1 MKKYLENPKIRIAA
15 SALLLVVAIIL
26 EHFGIKIPSI
36 IIYILAL
43 ICAGAEVFADAVRG
57 ILRRDLLD
65 EKFLMSIASVGAMI
79 LGEYNEG
86 VAVMLFFLVGETFEK
101 TAVRRSRNS
110 IKALMEICPDEATVL
125 IDGEEEVMDAEDV
138 EPGSII
144 LIRVGERVPLDC
156 EIISGSTDIDTSSMT
171 GEALPRSVGIGDVL
185 DSGVMVI
192 SGAIT
197 CRTLRPLEQ
206 SAASRV
212 LALVENATENKSKE
226 ENFITKFSHYY
237 TPIVVALAAVL
248 AIVPPVF
255 GWLTLGE
262 SVHRALTFLVI
273 SCPCALVISV
283 PMAFF
288 GGIGAAASRG
298 ILFKGGNVFSKVAS
312 LKTIAFD
319 KTGTLTSGEF
329 SINEVIPS
337 RAENCTSEGKINQSG
352 SEIPQNEQS
361 AEAPKMGADEILSL
375 AASAEYGSNHPLAL
389 AIRAAAEKANEP
401 TETREI
407 PGEGVV
413 AKIDGREVWVG
424 NRKLMARLNI
434 EELPEANV
442 FVAADGEYLGAICLG
457 DRIKTE
463 SKSAILEIKSLGT
476 ANTVILSGDR
486 AENVEKIKNQLGLDT
501 AYGELRPEEKFAHLE
516 RIIAESEGSVGY
528 VGDGIND
535 APSLARAD
543 VGFAMGAIGSDS
555 AVEAADAVIMSD
567 DLSKIPEAIR
577 IARKTISI
585 SWQNIIFAIG
595 IKVLVMILG
604 ACGLANMWLA
614 VFADV
619 GVSVLAILNSM
630 RTLRYKK

>member
-43 ICAGAEVFADAVRG
+43 ICAGAEVFADAVKG

-110 IKALMEICPDEATVL
+110 IQALMEICPDEATVL

-144 LIRVGERVPLDC
+144 LIRAGERVPLDC

-298 ILFKGGNVFSKVAS
+298 ILFKGGNVFSKVAT

-329 SINEVIPS
+329 AISEVIPVGVDS
-337 RAENCTSEGKINQSG
+337 
-352 SEIPQNEQS
+352 NEL
-361 AEAPKMGADEILSL
+361 IIL

-567 DLSKIPEAIR
+567 DLSKISEAIR

>member
-43 ICAGAEVFADAVRG
+43 ICAGAEVFADAVKG

-144 LIRVGERVPLDC
+144 LIRAGERVPLDC

-298 ILFKGGNVFSKVAS
+298 ILFKGGNVFSKVAT

-329 SINEVIPS
+329 AISEVIPVGVDS
-337 RAENCTSEGKINQSG
+337 
-352 SEIPQNEQS
+352 NEL
-361 AEAPKMGADEILSL
+361 IIL

-567 DLSKIPEAIR
+567 DLSKISEAIR

>member
-1 MKKYLENPKIRIAA
+1 MRKYIENPKIRIAV
-15 SALLLVVAIIL
+15 SAFLLLCAIVL
-26 EHFGIKIPSI
+26 EHFEIIIPSI
-36 IIYILAL
+36 IVYILAL
-43 ICAGAEVFADAVRG
+43 ICAGLEVFIDAVRG
-57 ILRRDLLD
+57 IMRGDLLD
-65 EKFLMSIASVGAMI
+65 EKFLMSIASIGAVI

-86 VAVMLFFLVGETFEK
+86 VAVMLFFLIGETFEK
-101 TAVRRSRNS
+101 TAVRKSRNS

-125 IDGEEEVMDAEDV
+125 IDGEEQVMDAEDV
-138 EPGSII
+138 EVGSTI
-144 LIRVGERVPLDC
+144 LIRAGERVPLDC
-156 EIISGSTDIDTSSMT
+156 EIISGATDIDTSSMT
-171 GEALPRSVGIGDVL
+171 GEALPRSVGVGDTL

-192 SGAIT
+192 SGAVS
-197 CRTLRPLEQ
+197 CRTLRPLEE

-212 LALVENATENKSKE
+212 LSLVENATENKSKE

-237 TPIVVALAAVL
+237 TPIVVALAALL
-248 AIVPPVF
+248 AIVPPIF
-255 GWLTLGE
+255 KWLTLGE
-262 SVHRALTFLVI
+262 AVHRALTFLVI

-329 SINEVIPS
+329 AISELMPVGVS
-337 RAENCTSEGKINQSG
+337 REELI
-352 SEIPQNEQS
+352 
-361 AEAPKMGADEILSL
+361 SL
-375 AASAEYGSNHPLAL
+375 AASAEYGSAHPIAL
-389 AIRAAAEKANEP
+389 AIRAAAESVTEP
-401 TETREI
+401 TDYREI
-407 PGEGVV
+407 PGEGVIATV
-413 AKIDGREVWVG
+413 ADAEIAVG
-424 NRKLMARLNI
+424 NKKLMASLGI
-434 EELPEANV
+434 AELPEANV
-442 FVAADGEYLGAICLG
+442 FVARGGEYIGAITLG

-463 SKSAILEIKSLGT
+463 SKSAIEEIKALGVERS
-476 ANTVILSGDR
+476 VILSGDR
-486 AENVEKIKNQLGLDT
+486 GENVEKIKAELSLDM

-516 RIIAESEGSVGY
+516 SLIAENRGSVGY

-567 DLSKIPEAIR
+567 DLSKIPEAIK

-604 ACGLANMWLA
+604 AFGFANMWLA

>member
-26 EHFGIKIPSI
+26 EHCGIKIPSI

-43 ICAGAEVFADAVRG
+43 ICAGAEVFADAVKG

-144 LIRVGERVPLDC
+144 LIRAGERVPLDC

-248 AIVPPVF
+248 SIVPPVF

-298 ILFKGGNVFSKVAS
+298 ILFKGGNVFSKVAT

-329 SINEVIPS
+329 AISEVIPVGVDS
-337 RAENCTSEGKINQSG
+337 
-352 SEIPQNEQS
+352 NEL
-361 AEAPKMGADEILSL
+361 ISL

-424 NRKLMARLNI
+424 NRNLMARLNI

-516 RIIAESEGSVGY
+516 RIIAETEGSVGY

-630 RTLRYKK
+630 RTLHYKK

>member
-1 MKKYLENPKIRIAA
+1 MRKYIENPKIRIAA
-15 SALLLVVAIIL
+15 SAVLLITAIIL
-26 EHFGIKIPSI
+26 EHFGLEIPSI

-43 ICAGAEVFADAVRG
+43 ICAGAMVFIDAVRG
-57 ILRRDLLD
+57 IMRRDLLD
-65 EKFLMSIASVGAMI
+65 EKFLMSIASIGAMI

-86 VAVMLFFLVGETFEK
+86 VAVMLFFLIGETFEK
-101 TAVRRSRNS
+101 TAVRKSRNS

-125 IDGEEEVMDAEDV
+125 IDGEEEIMDAEDV
-138 EPGSII
+138 EVGSII
-144 LIRVGERVPLDC
+144 LIRAGERVPLDC
-156 EIISGSTDIDTSSMT
+156 EIISGATDIDTSSMT
-171 GEALPRSVGIGDVL
+171 GEALPRSVGVGDTL

-192 SGAIT
+192 SGAVT
-197 CRTLRPLEQ
+197 CRTIRPLEE

-212 LALVENATENKSKE
+212 LSLVENATENKSKE

-237 TPIVVALAAVL
+237 TPIVVALAVLLAV
-248 AIVPPVF
+248 VPPIF
-255 GWLTLGE
+255 KWLTLGE
-262 SVHRALTFLVI
+262 AVHRALTFLVI

-288 GGIGAAASRG
+288 GGIGSAASRG
-298 ILFKGGNVFSKVAS
+298 ILFKGGNVFSKVAT

-329 SINEVIPS
+329 AISDVIPVGVDS
-337 RAENCTSEGKINQSG
+337 
-352 SEIPQNEQS
+352 
-361 AEAPKMGADEILSL
+361 DELISL
-375 AASAEYGSNHPLAL
+375 AASAEYGSAHPIAL
-389 AIRAAAEKANEP
+389 AIRAAAEKVTEP
-401 TETREI
+401 TSYREI
-407 PGEGVV
+407 PGEGVIATV
-413 AKIDGREVWVG
+413 GDREIAVG
-424 NRKLMARLNI
+424 NKKLMAGLGI
-434 EELPEANV
+434 TELPDANV
-442 FVAADGEYLGAICLG
+442 FVARDGEYLGAICLG
-457 DRIKTE
+457 DRVKVE
-463 SKSAILEIKSLGT
+463 SKSAIEEIKSLGVER
-476 ANTVILSGDR
+476 TVILSGDR
-486 AENVEKIKNQLGLDT
+486 AENVEKIKSELSLDM

-516 RIIAESEGSVGY
+516 SFIAESSGSVGY

-567 DLSKIPEAIR
+567 DLSKIPEAIK

-604 ACGLANMWLA
+604 AFGFANMWLA